1 MNEGPAGGHVMDG
14 ETEDEGVGTWA
25 VVAHGIL
32 NSAALI
38 EGFCDHLRRRGTGLT
53 QRDLDEATGAML
65 RHAGFLAG
73 MLKDLALGLAPDV
86 TEALDELDRQT
97 AAARAPSAPTAGGDR
112 GR

>member
-1 MNEGPAGGHVMDG
+1 MDEGVASGHVLDG
-14 ETEDEGVGTWA
+14 ETEDEAVGAWA

-53 QRDLDEATGAML
+53 QQDLDEATGAML

-73 MLKDLALGLAPDV
+73 MLTDLALGLAPYV
-86 TEALDELDRQT
+86 TEALDELDREKPLT
-97 AAARAPSAPTAGGDR
+97 TPGG
-112 GR
+112 